1 MFNNI
6 WEEENAFPYPYTEM
20 SLEESRLIRYLVRN
34 FYAFR
39 NGELITMTLK
49 NTNGIVLANGSVY
62 EKNKNK
68 TFNSEIEYIDNGMVF
83 YSEIEE
89 APSKRYYS
97 IDEFIFMEK
106 DIEVR
111 SKINGRNII
120 RKIPYESEDR
130 ELK

>member
-1 MFNNI
+1 
-6 WEEENAFPYPYTEM
+6 
-20 SLEESRLIRYLVRN
+20 
-34 FYAFR
+34 
-39 NGELITMTLK
+39 
-49 NTNGIVLANGSVY
+49 
-62 EKNKNK
+62 
-68 TFNSEIEYIDNGMVF
+68 MVF

-120 RKIPYESEDR
+120 RKIPYESEDI

>member
-1 MFNNI
+1 MFNSI

>member
-1 MFNNI
+1 
-6 WEEENAFPYPYTEM
+6 M

>member
-1 MFNNI
+1 MFNSI

-89 APSKRYYS
+89 VPSKRYYS
-97 IDEFIFMEK
+97 IDGFIFMEK

>member
-1 MFNNI
+1 MFNSI

-89 APSKRYYS
+89 VPSKRYYS
-97 IDEFIFMEK
+97 IDEFLFMEK

>member
-68 TFNSEIEYIDNGMVF
+68 TFNS
-83 YSEIEE
+83 
-89 APSKRYYS
+89 
-97 IDEFIFMEK
+97 
-106 DIEVR
+106 
-111 SKINGRNII
+111 
-120 RKIPYESEDR
+120 
-130 ELK
+130 

>member
-1 MFNNI
+1 MFDNI
-6 WEEENAFPYPYTEM
+6 YEEENLFPSINV
-20 SLEESRLIRYLVRN
+20 SLDDARLIRYLVRN
-34 FYAFR
+34 FYVFR
-39 NGELITMTLK
+39 NGELVQMTLR
-49 NTNGIVLANGSVY
+49 NTNGVINANGLVY

-68 TFNSEIEYIDNGMVF
+68 TFNSEIEYTDNGMIF
-83 YSEIEE
+83 YTEIEE
-89 APSKRYYS
+89 VPRKKYYS
-97 IDEFIFMEK
+97 IDEFIFREK